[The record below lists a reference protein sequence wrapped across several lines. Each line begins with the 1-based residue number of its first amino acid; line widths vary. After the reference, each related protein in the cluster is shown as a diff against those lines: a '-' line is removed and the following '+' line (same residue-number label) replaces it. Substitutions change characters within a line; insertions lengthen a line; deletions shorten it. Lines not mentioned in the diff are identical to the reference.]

1 MAECVLFTCV
11 GTSDPV
17 REMRDGSML
26 HIMRHYRPEKVYI
39 FLSKEMEDFEK
50 ADRRLEKT
58 FCFVN
63 EKWADGTAEAVYEY
77 SGLFNVADMDAV
89 ADPLFAFFEKMIR
102 ENPDSRVLINL
113 SSGTPQM
120 KMVLA
125 QLAVSSR
132 HGDIRGIQVANPSCK
147 SGKSGRTNEDGYDV
161 QLELELNEDEA
172 PDAPNRCSE
181 PRLFAIQRDR
191 ARAQIGSLLA
201 RRDYRALEAIGDQ
214 LPPDILP
221 LIRHLAARNDL
232 QTEEAYK
239 LARTLSLPFKLY
251 PAKRAAG
258 EEYRELS
265 EYYLLL
271 RNLQLTGRYSEFVLR
286 LNPFLTHLMARQIEM
301 SLPEGAED
309 VIERRTGGWI
319 KFRADVLRRKLPAAA
334 DELDRRCKVYV
345 TDRDS
350 ELSLFVGVRLLRILG
365 RLPEH
370 VLCTLEACESLNNV
384 QRNQA
389 AHQLHA
395 VTDEDI
401 KRACVDGN
409 QKAYGADELVRI
421 FGGMLEKAYPEV
433 CDKELFTVYDR
444 CGDHISQRL

>member
-1 MAECVLFTCV
+1 M
-11 GTSDPV
+11 
-17 REMRDGSML
+17 
-26 HIMRHYRPEKVYI
+26 
-39 FLSKEMEDFEK
+39 
-50 ADRRLEKT
+50 
-58 FCFVN
+58 
-63 EKWADGTAEAVYEY
+63 
-77 SGLFNVADMDAV
+77 
-89 ADPLFAFFEKMIR
+89 
-102 ENPDSRVLINL
+102 
-113 SSGTPQM
+113 
-120 KMVLA
+120 
-125 QLAVSSR
+125 
-132 HGDIRGIQVANPSCK
+132 
-147 SGKSGRTNEDGYDV
+147 
-161 QLELELNEDEA
+161 
-172 PDAPNRCSE
+172 
-181 PRLFAIQRDR
+181 
-191 ARAQIGSLLA
+191 
-201 RRDYRALEAIGDQ
+201 
-214 LPPDILP
+214 
-221 LIRHLAARNDL
+221 

-286 LNPFLTHLMARQIEM
+286 LNPFLTRLMARQIEM

-309 VIERRTGGWI
+309 VIERRTDGWI
-319 KFRADVLRRKLPAAA
+319 KFRADVLQRKLPAAA

-345 TDRDS
+345 TDR
-350 ELSLFVGVRLLRILG
+350 ELSLRVGVRLLRVLG

-370 VLCTLEACESLNNV
+370 VLCTLEACESLNSM
-384 QRNQA
+384 QRNPT

-433 CDKELFTVYDR
+433 CDKALFTVYDR
-444 CGDHISQRL
+444 CGDHIAQRL